1 MADAAARWRQGR
13 HGKGGKDRVVMLP
26 RSVRA
31 ELERQPAWRG
41 QLHEPPAGGRIPS
54 FGRMMRMKRPFDC
67 TSARWPGRAGGEP
80 SDEGDGSEEPA
91 GFARWVAKEEMQA
104 AVEATRR
111 LGGGAGAAGIRG
123 GIPSLARRAN

>member
-26 RSVRA
+26 GSVRA

-41 QLHEPPAGGRIPS
+41 QLHERRQDVAVRPAGGCTAS

-67 TSARWPGRAGGEP
+67 TSARWPGQAGGEP
-80 SDEGDGSEEPA
+80 SDD
-91 GFARWVAKEEMQA
+91 
-104 AVEATRR
+104 T
-111 LGGGAGAAGIRG
+111 L
-123 GIPSLARRAN
+123 LANCWLPVRRAKRTN